1 MSQMTDAANSPMMHW
16 VQAFLE
22 AQAAELDAAT
32 NTQLAYA
39 NDLRDFGGWLEP
51 KNLHFATATQ
61 DHVESYLIDCDAQ
74 GLSRSTRARRLSAI
88 RQLYRFAFEEGWRD
102 DNPAIQIKGPGKSK
116 SLPKTLSHAEVDRLI
131 DAAASH
137 KREGVRNACLMH
149 LLYATG
155 MRVTELVTLPVS
167 AARGDPAM
175 LLVRGKGGKERLVPL
190 SPPAKAALA
199 VWIKLRDENEDAAK
213 AQGKPVSKYLFP
225 SRSKAGHLTRHRF
238 FGMIKEF
245 AVAAGVAPDKVTPHT
260 LRHAFAT
267 HLLAGGAD
275 LRAIQTML
283 GHADVATTEIYTH
296 VVDERLTALVMD
308 HHPLS
313 QKQRT
318 RSDEDE
324 VS

>member
-1 MSQMTDAANSPMMHW
+1 M
-16 VQAFLE
+16 
-22 AQAAELDAAT
+22 
-32 NTQLAYA
+32 
-39 NDLRDFGGWLEP
+39 
-51 KNLHFATATQ
+51 
-61 DHVESYLIDCDAQ
+61 ESYLIDCDAQ

-102 DNPAIQIKGPGKSK
+102 DNPAIQIKGPGKAK
-116 SLPKTLSHAEVDRLI
+116 SLPKTLTHDEVDRLI
-131 DAAASH
+131 DAAAAH
-137 KREGVRNACLMH
+137 PREGVRNACLMH

-190 SPPAKAALA
+190 SRPAKTALA
-199 VWIKLRDENEDAAK
+199 AWIAVRDAAEDT
-213 AQGKPVSKYLFP
+213 ARTAGKPASKYLFP

-245 AVAAGVAPDKVTPHT
+245 AVTAGVSPDKVTPHT

-296 VVDERLTALVMD
+296 VIDERLTALVME

-313 QKQRT
+313 KSPKSDGVDDDRT
-318 RSDEDE
+318 
-324 VS
+324 